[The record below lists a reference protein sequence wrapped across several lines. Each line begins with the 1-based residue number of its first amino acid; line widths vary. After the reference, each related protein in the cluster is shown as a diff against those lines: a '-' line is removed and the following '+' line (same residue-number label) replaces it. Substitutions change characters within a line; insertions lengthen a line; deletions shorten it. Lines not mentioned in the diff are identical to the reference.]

1 MRKWR
6 IEIRRGMLILIRTAD
21 ILAAKKI
28 PQDNELTETIALY
41 LSSQLL

>member
-21 ILAAKKI
+21 ILAAKN